1 MSHPDVTMSHTDSL
15 MSPVLLQVIT
25 CSAAALLLA
34 IISISVIIIYILRS
48 NDTQLANN
56 YLLLNLNLT
65 IFIKASVVLVTMTM
79 LCLIINGY
87 YGDSIIESLS
97 LTTSFHEM
105 SVILSVMAMALMFVE
120 QYWFICRAI
129 HYNHR

>member
-1 MSHPDVTMSHTDSL
+1 MSHSDVTMFYADTL

-34 IISISVIIIYILRS
+34 IITLFIIISYIIWS
-48 NDTQLANN
+48 NETPLVNN
-56 YLLLNLNLT
+56 YLLLNLNVT
-65 IFIKASVVLVTMTM
+65 IFVKASVVLATMTM
-79 LCLIINGY
+79 LCLIINGQ
-87 YGDSIIESLS
+87 YGDDVINSLS